1 MYILAYSE
9 NKCCILAQGFA
20 QIFEI
25 LEQAFNYLYFN
36 IECYIMEI
44 NCAIKTSNKGLE
56 SK

>member
-25 LEQAFNYLYFN
+25 LEQAFHYLYFN